1 MKTEKEQIDLDIMF
15 WAYEKLKNEFYSK
28 NATITLEAKTNLEK
42 WINDRDLELIL
53 EKSNKSKSQEYI
65 SKKELILKNAVGV
78 LEGKPQIQSSKEDKL
93 KRLTELILYTK
104 MTEFAK
110 HLDKLIDE
118 DIINENTNKQDVAA
132 IANIF
137 YRSGWINQK
146 KCLTFKHWKS
156 VFYDY
161 FNREND
167 SFRENKLRIPVEKIK
182 IKYPFLD
189 IVQIKP
195 TL

>member
-1 MKTEKEQIDLDIMF
+1 MKTKKEQIDLDIIL
-15 WAYEKLKNEFYSK
+15 WAYKNIKVELYSK
-28 NATITLEAKTNLEK
+28 NAEISSKAKSKLEE
-42 WINDRDLELIL
+42 WINDRDLELIA

-65 SKKELILKNAVGV
+65 SEKELILKNAVGV
-78 LEGKPQIQSSKEDKL
+78 LEGKPQIQSSKEEKL

-110 HLDKLIDE
+110 HLDELINE
-118 DIINENTNKQDVAA
+118 DIINENIKKHDVAA
-132 IANIF
+132 IAFIF
-137 YRSGWINQK
+137 YSSGWINRK

-161 FNREND
+161 FNRETD

-189 IVQIKP
+189 IAQIKP

>member
-1 MKTEKEQIDLDIMF
+1 M
-15 WAYEKLKNEFYSK
+15 KNEFNSK
-28 NATITLEAKTNLEK
+28 NAAIALEAKKKLK
-42 WINDRDLELIL
+42 DWIDDRDLELTE
-53 EKSNKSKSQEYI
+53 EKSNKSKTQEYI
-65 SKKELILKNAVGV
+65 SEKELILKNAVGV
-78 LEGKPQIQSSKEDKL
+78 FEGKPQIQSSKEDKL

-110 HLDKLIDE
+110 HLDELINE
-118 DIINENTNKQDVAA
+118 DIINENTNKQDIAA

-161 FNREND
+161 FNRETD

-189 IVQIKP
+189 IAQIKP